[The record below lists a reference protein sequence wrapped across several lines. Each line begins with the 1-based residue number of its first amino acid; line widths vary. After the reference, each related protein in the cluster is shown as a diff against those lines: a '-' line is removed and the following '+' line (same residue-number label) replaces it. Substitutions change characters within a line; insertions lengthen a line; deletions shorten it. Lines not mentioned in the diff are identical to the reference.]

1 MCVFM
6 SQTLVLMSDLATVLD
21 LQGKHD
27 EALAH
32 VKKAVE
38 LGQAAGHPEQH
49 ILLGNMAGILMH
61 KGSRRF
67 SSHFFSLLCPTVRR
81 HLQTPVFTNQEY

>member
-1 MCVFM
+1 
-6 SQTLVLMSDLATVLD
+6 MSDLATVLD

-38 LGQAAGHPEQH
+38 LGQTAGHPDQH
-49 ILLGNMAGILMH
+49 VLLGNMAGILMH
-61 KGSRRF
+61 KGKRPVSPSVYRF
-67 SSHFFSLLCPTVRR
+67 TFTILLIIIITTTIAA
-81 HLQTPVFTNQEY
+81 QQQ

>member
-1 MCVFM
+1 MVLCNLLQ
-6 SQTLVLMSDLATVLD
+6 SLVLLSDLATVLD

-38 LGQAAGHPEQH
+38 LGQAAGHPDQH
-49 ILLGNMAGILMH
+49 VLIPIFNI
-61 KGSRRF
+61 
-67 SSHFFSLLCPTVRR
+67 FFINKKYKL
-81 HLQTPVFTNQEY
+81 